1 MKLSRALK
9 YLSFHPHL
17 ELLTADLD
25 ELDGLTVGAHGNQNL
40 LTVQSLN
47 NLMSLLLGALL
58 LLLRVLQHN
67 WRYVES
73 FHLKCFQTASPK
85 YVCSQQQRTNLNRRF
100 SMAFQQLINPVG
112 EKKTIFFSK
121 SGGKKLEKA
130 IHSYTRIV
138 RLID

>member
-1 MKLSRALK
+1 M
-9 YLSFHPHL
+9 
-17 ELLTADLD
+17 D

-112 EKKTIFFSK
+112 EKKTIFFKIGREEIGKGDTQLHTNCATYRLSVSK
-121 SGGKKLEKA
+121 QIGRN
-130 IHSYTRIV
+130 IFFV
-138 RLID
+138 R